1 MLDRVRA
8 QEAFGVSRD
17 SVGGSGG
24 GGAWPVPPVED
35 VEEAVPPEGGEVVD
49 REGLA
54 GPRRG
59 QGPGDGT
66 GTSEGIGG
74 GVGERRRKFA
84 GKKCQKPNDEI
95 FKKFKKP

>member
-1 MLDRVRA
+1 M
-8 QEAFGVSRD
+8 SRD
-17 SVGGSGG
+17 SVGGSG

-59 QGPGDGT
+59 QGPGDGRVAN
-66 GTSEGIGG
+66 EGMGG
-74 GVGERRRKFA
+74 GVGERRLEKWP
-84 GKKCQKPNDEI
+84 KPNDGI
-95 FKKFKKP
+95 FKKINSCQ